1 MGECMIRVKNLIKI
15 FKSKKKDKCI
25 ALDNVS
31 FTLEDK
37 GFVFIIG
44 KSGSGKTTLLSIIGG
59 LDNLTKGEISING
72 NLFSKFK
79 EKDYVNY
86 RNTMI
91 GYIFQD
97 FHLIDELTIYE
108 NIKISLDLQNNKD
121 VSLIGEMLEKVGLKG
136 YENRYPNE
144 LSGGEKQ
151 RIAIARALIKNPRII
166 LADEPTGN
174 LDTKTTSQ
182 VLSLLKELS
191 KERLVIIVSHNLN
204 DAREYADRIIELSS
218 GKIINDLMR
227 NDKYSDEVKLIDDE
241 LFIPVHK
248 KFLDKESDFI
258 NSKLIEGKIKRIT
271 QVDDIFIKN
280 NKKEKEEIIDDPLTN
295 KKFSLK
301 NMLNLSFKFLKK
313 DAVRLV
319 LYSFVVACLIVIL
332 GLSQLI
338 VSFDSSSIIEKELKN
353 INQNSVSIF
362 KEDIVNSD
370 IEIDKNCVLPID
382 EEDINKYYN
391 AGYKGNIYELVNVP
405 LDYGTSFLL
414 SEYHKPNKVSYKDIY
429 HSGTRGTLITTED
442 YLIDTFGSLEYVA
455 LCDEIKDEG
464 IYITD
469 YSADAILFYKNGS
482 FIDYNSILGKHK
494 SMGVNYY
501 AYINGI
507 IKTDYKEKY
516 NSIFDTLMN
525 VDTTKEELMSLVN
538 SEEYRAYYDD
548 VVQNLSISYTM
559 NKNFKEDFVASN
571 SRSWVPVENSL
582 FIKDN
587 KEYEIERYF
596 ENGAVRSDYILNDDE
611 IVMSYEKYNTFFNT
625 NYNEGNMN
633 EFTPVDVEFK
643 YYRNHDVNKE
653 EVIYS
658 TNLKITKLIKGNIV
672 YLNDKVF
679 KEILSHNTFTLGL
692 YFDDISNVSLISD
705 VAFENGFSFNS
716 IIAEVLTT
724 ITKAVNVFS
733 GFFNII
739 FIGLCVA
746 AFLILAN
753 YGMKLVKDRKYEI
766 GVLKALGIKDKDLIS
781 IFGVQIIIAILL
793 IIMMY
798 IIGSILFIDLSNDV
812 LIKSLME
819 LAPNNLVLDIDILF
833 INLND
838 LVSYSILIILIVF
851 ISFALPIAILRR
863 LKPLDIVKA
872 KE

>member
-44 KSGSGKTTLLSIIGG
+44 KSGSGNTTLLSIIGG

-362 KEDIVNSD
+362 KEDIVNAD

-525 VDTTKEELMSLVN
+525 VDITKEELMSLIN

>member
-1 MGECMIRVKNLIKI
+1 M
-15 FKSKKKDKCI
+15 
-25 ALDNVS
+25 
-31 FTLEDK
+31 
-37 GFVFIIG
+37 
-44 KSGSGKTTLLSIIGG
+44 
-59 LDNLTKGEISING
+59 
-72 NLFSKFK
+72 
-79 EKDYVNY
+79 
-86 RNTMI
+86 
-91 GYIFQD
+91 
-97 FHLIDELTIYE
+97 
-108 NIKISLDLQNNKD
+108 
-121 VSLIGEMLEKVGLKG
+121 
-136 YENRYPNE
+136 
-144 LSGGEKQ
+144 
-151 RIAIARALIKNPRII
+151 
-166 LADEPTGN
+166 
-174 LDTKTTSQ
+174 
-182 VLSLLKELS
+182 
-191 KERLVIIVSHNLN
+191 
-204 DAREYADRIIELSS
+204 
-218 GKIINDLMR
+218 
-227 NDKYSDEVKLIDDE
+227 
-241 LFIPVHK
+241 
-248 KFLDKESDFI
+248 
-258 NSKLIEGKIKRIT
+258 
-271 QVDDIFIKN
+271 
-280 NKKEKEEIIDDPLTN
+280 
-295 KKFSLK
+295 
-301 NMLNLSFKFLKK
+301 
-313 DAVRLV
+313 
-319 LYSFVVACLIVIL
+319 
-332 GLSQLI
+332 
-338 VSFDSSSIIEKELKN
+338 
-353 INQNSVSIF
+353 
-362 KEDIVNSD
+362 
-370 IEIDKNCVLPID
+370 
-382 EEDINKYYN
+382 
-391 AGYKGNIYELVNVP
+391 
-405 LDYGTSFLL
+405 
-414 SEYHKPNKVSYKDIY
+414 
-429 HSGTRGTLITTED
+429 
-442 YLIDTFGSLEYVA
+442 IDTFGSLEYVA

-469 YSADAILFYKNGS
+469 YSADAILFYKNGP

-494 SMGVNYY
+494 SMNVNYY

-571 SRSWVPVENSL
+571 SRTWVPVENSL

-596 ENGAVRSDYILNDDE
+596 ENGAVRSNYILNDDE

-633 EFTPVDVEFK
+633 DFTPVDVEFK

>member
-1 MGECMIRVKNLIKI
+1 MIRVKNLIKI

-391 AGYKGNIYELVNVP
+391 AGYKGNIYELVNVS

-442 YLIDTFGSLEYVA
+442 YLVDTFGSLEYVA

>member
-1 MGECMIRVKNLIKI
+1 MIRVKNLIKI

-191 KERLVIIVSHNLN
+191 KERLVIIVSHNLS

-362 KEDIVNSD
+362 KEDIVNAD

-391 AGYKGNIYELVNVP
+391 AGYKGNIYELVNVTI
-405 LDYGTSFLL
+405 DYGTSFLL

-494 SMGVNYY
+494 SMNVNYY

-507 IKTDYKEKY
+507 IKTNYKEKY

-525 VDTTKEELMSLVN
+525 VDTTKEELTSLIN

-596 ENGAVRSDYILNDDE
+596 ENGAVRSDYTLNDDE

-658 TNLKITKLIKGNIV
+658 TNLKITKLIKGNVV

>member
-362 KEDIVNSD
+362 KEDIVNAD

-525 VDTTKEELMSLVN
+525 VDITKEELMSLIN

-596 ENGAVRSDYILNDDE
+596 ENGAVRSNYILNDDE

>member
-455 LCDEIKDEG
+455 LCDKIKDEG

-525 VDTTKEELMSLVN
+525 VDITKEELMSLIN

-596 ENGAVRSDYILNDDE
+596 ENGAVRSNYILNDDE

>member
-1 MGECMIRVKNLIKI
+1 
-15 FKSKKKDKCI
+15 
-25 ALDNVS
+25 
-31 FTLEDK
+31 
-37 GFVFIIG
+37 
-44 KSGSGKTTLLSIIGG
+44 
-59 LDNLTKGEISING
+59 
-72 NLFSKFK
+72 
-79 EKDYVNY
+79 
-86 RNTMI
+86 
-91 GYIFQD
+91 
-97 FHLIDELTIYE
+97 
-108 NIKISLDLQNNKD
+108 
-121 VSLIGEMLEKVGLKG
+121 
-136 YENRYPNE
+136 
-144 LSGGEKQ
+144 
-151 RIAIARALIKNPRII
+151 
-166 LADEPTGN
+166 
-174 LDTKTTSQ
+174 
-182 VLSLLKELS
+182 
-191 KERLVIIVSHNLN
+191 
-204 DAREYADRIIELSS
+204 
-218 GKIINDLMR
+218 
-227 NDKYSDEVKLIDDE
+227 
-241 LFIPVHK
+241 
-248 KFLDKESDFI
+248 
-258 NSKLIEGKIKRIT
+258 
-271 QVDDIFIKN
+271 
-280 NKKEKEEIIDDPLTN
+280 
-295 KKFSLK
+295 
-301 NMLNLSFKFLKK
+301 
-313 DAVRLV
+313 
-319 LYSFVVACLIVIL
+319 
-332 GLSQLI
+332 
-338 VSFDSSSIIEKELKN
+338 
-353 INQNSVSIF
+353 
-362 KEDIVNSD
+362 
-370 IEIDKNCVLPID
+370 
-382 EEDINKYYN
+382 
-391 AGYKGNIYELVNVP
+391 
-405 LDYGTSFLL
+405 
-414 SEYHKPNKVSYKDIY
+414 
-429 HSGTRGTLITTED
+429 
-442 YLIDTFGSLEYVA
+442 
-455 LCDEIKDEG
+455 
-464 IYITD
+464 
-469 YSADAILFYKNGS
+469 
-482 FIDYNSILGKHK
+482 
-494 SMGVNYY
+494 
-501 AYINGI
+501 
-507 IKTDYKEKY
+507 
-516 NSIFDTLMN
+516 MN
-525 VDTTKEELMSLVN
+525 VDITKEELMSLIN

-596 ENGAVRSDYILNDDE
+596 ENGAVRSNYILNDDE

>member
-1 MGECMIRVKNLIKI
+1 MIRVKNLIKI

-271 QVDDIFIKN
+271 QVDDVFIKN

-319 LYSFVVACLIVIL
+319 LYSFVVACLIVL
-332 GLSQLI
+332 LVLRQLI

-362 KEDIVNSD
+362 KEDIVNAD

-516 NSIFDTLMN
+516 NTIFDTLMN
-525 VDTTKEELMSLVN
+525 VDTTKEELMSLFN

-548 VVQNLSISYTM
+548 IVQNLSISYTM
-559 NKNFKEDFVASN
+559 NKNFKEDFVESN

-596 ENGAVRSDYILNDDE
+596 ENGAVRSDYTLNDDE

-793 IIMMY
+793 IITMY

>member
-1 MGECMIRVKNLIKI
+1 MIRVKNLIKI

-191 KERLVIIVSHNLN
+191 EERLVIIVSHNLS

-362 KEDIVNSD
+362 KEDIVNAD
-370 IEIDKNCVLPID
+370 IEINKNCVLPID

-414 SEYHKPNKVSYKDIY
+414 SEYHQPNKVSYKDIY

-494 SMGVNYY
+494 SMNVNYY

-507 IKTDYKEKY
+507 IKTNYKEKY

-525 VDTTKEELMSLVN
+525 VDTTKEELTSLIN

-571 SRSWVPVENSL
+571 SRSWVPVGNSL

-596 ENGAVRSDYILNDDE
+596 ENGAVRSNYILNDDE

>member
-362 KEDIVNSD
+362 KEDIVNAD

-525 VDTTKEELMSLVN
+525 VDTTKEELMSLFN

-596 ENGAVRSDYILNDDE
+596 ENGAVRSNYILNDDE

-733 GFFNII
+733 GFFNIV

>member
-280 NKKEKEEIIDDPLTN
+280 NKKEKEEIIDDPLIN

-301 NMLNLSFKFLKK
+301 NMFNLSFKFLKK

-455 LCDEIKDEG
+455 LCDKIKDEG

-525 VDTTKEELMSLVN
+525 VDITKEELMSLIN

>member
-1 MGECMIRVKNLIKI
+1 MIRVKNLIKI

-191 KERLVIIVSHNLN
+191 KERLVIIVSHNLS

-362 KEDIVNSD
+362 KEDIVNAD

-414 SEYHKPNKVSYKDIY
+414 SEYHQPNKVSYKDIY

>member
-362 KEDIVNSD
+362 KEDIVNAD

-442 YLIDTFGSLEYVA
+442 YLIDTFGSLEYVT

-525 VDTTKEELMSLVN
+525 VDITKEELMSLIN

-596 ENGAVRSDYILNDDE
+596 ENGAVRSNYILNDDE

>member
-1 MGECMIRVKNLIKI
+1 MIRVKNLIKI

-136 YENRYPNE
+136 YENRYQNE

-362 KEDIVNSD
+362 KEDIVNAD

-525 VDTTKEELMSLVN
+525 VDTTKEELTSLIN

-582 FIKDN
+582 FIKDD

-596 ENGAVRSDYILNDDE
+596 ENGAVRSNYILNDDE

>member
-414 SEYHKPNKVSYKDIY
+414 SEYHQPNKVSYKDIY

-525 VDTTKEELMSLVN
+525 VDTTKEELTSLIN

-596 ENGAVRSDYILNDDE
+596 ENGAVRSDYTLNDDE

>member
-191 KERLVIIVSHNLN
+191 KERLVIIVSHNLS

-362 KEDIVNSD
+362 KEDIVNAD

-525 VDTTKEELMSLVN
+525 VDITKEELMSLIN

-596 ENGAVRSDYILNDDE
+596 ENGAVRSNYILNDDE

>member
-362 KEDIVNSD
+362 KEDIVNAD

-391 AGYKGNIYELVNVP
+391 AGYKGNIYELVNVS

-525 VDTTKEELMSLVN
+525 VDITKEELMSLIN

-596 ENGAVRSDYILNDDE
+596 ENGAVRSNYILNDDE

-733 GFFNII
+733 GFFNIV

>member
-1 MGECMIRVKNLIKI
+1 
-15 FKSKKKDKCI
+15 
-25 ALDNVS
+25 
-31 FTLEDK
+31 
-37 GFVFIIG
+37 
-44 KSGSGKTTLLSIIGG
+44 
-59 LDNLTKGEISING
+59 
-72 NLFSKFK
+72 
-79 EKDYVNY
+79 
-86 RNTMI
+86 MI

-362 KEDIVNSD
+362 KEDIVNAD

-525 VDTTKEELMSLVN
+525 VDITKEELMSLIN

-582 FIKDN
+582 FIKDD

>member
-72 NLFSKFK
+72 NLLSKFK

-280 NKKEKEEIIDDPLTN
+280 NKKEKEEIIDDPLIN

-362 KEDIVNSD
+362 KEDIVNAD

-414 SEYHKPNKVSYKDIY
+414 SEYHQPNKVSYKDIY

-507 IKTDYKEKY
+507 IKTNYKEKY

-525 VDTTKEELMSLVN
+525 VDTTKEELMSLFN

-559 NKNFKEDFVASN
+559 NKKFKEDFVASN
-571 SRSWVPVENSL
+571 SRSWVPVGNSL

-596 ENGAVRSDYILNDDE
+596 ENGAVRSDYTLNDDE

>member
-204 DAREYADRIIELSS
+204 DAREYADQIIELSS

-362 KEDIVNSD
+362 KEDIVNAD

-525 VDTTKEELMSLVN
+525 VDITKEELMSLIN

-596 ENGAVRSDYILNDDE
+596 ENGAVRSNYILNDDE

-658 TNLKITKLIKGNIV
+658 TNLKITKLIKGNVV
-672 YLNDKVF
+672 YVNDKVF

>member
-1 MGECMIRVKNLIKI
+1 MIRVKNLIKI

-353 INQNSVSIF
+353 INQNSVSVF

-391 AGYKGNIYELVNVP
+391 AGYKGNIYELVNVS

-442 YLIDTFGSLEYVA
+442 YLVDTFGSLEYVA

-658 TNLKITKLIKGNIV
+658 TNLKITKLIKGNVV
-672 YLNDKVF
+672 YVNDKVF

>member
-362 KEDIVNSD
+362 KEDIVNAD

-414 SEYHKPNKVSYKDIY
+414 SEYHQPNKVSYKDIY

-525 VDTTKEELMSLVN
+525 VDITKEELMSLIN

-596 ENGAVRSDYILNDDE
+596 ENGAVRSNYILNDDE

-733 GFFNII
+733 GFFNIV

>member
-15 FKSKKKDKCI
+15 FESKKKDKCI

-191 KERLVIIVSHNLN
+191 KERLVIIVSHNLS

-353 INQNSVSIF
+353 INQNSVSVF
-362 KEDIVNSD
+362 KEDIVNAD

-391 AGYKGNIYELVNVP
+391 AGYKGNIYELVNVS

-414 SEYHKPNKVSYKDIY
+414 SEYHQPNKVSYKDIY

-442 YLIDTFGSLEYVA
+442 YLVDTFGSLEYVA

-658 TNLKITKLIKGNIV
+658 TNLKITKLIKGNVV
-672 YLNDKVF
+672 YVNDKVF

>member
-280 NKKEKEEIIDDPLTN
+280 NKKEKEKIIDDPLTN

-455 LCDEIKDEG
+455 LCDKIKDEG

-525 VDTTKEELMSLVN
+525 VDITKEELMSLIN

-596 ENGAVRSDYILNDDE
+596 ENGAVRSNYILNDDE

>member
-301 NMLNLSFKFLKK
+301 NMFNLSFKFLKK

-442 YLIDTFGSLEYVA
+442 YLIDTFGSLEYVT

-582 FIKDN
+582 FIKDD

-705 VAFENGFSFNS
+705 VAFENGFSFNY

>member
-1 MGECMIRVKNLIKI
+1 MIRVKNLIKI

-280 NKKEKEEIIDDPLTN
+280 NKEEKEKIIDDPLTN

-362 KEDIVNSD
+362 KEDIVNAD

-507 IKTDYKEKY
+507 IKTNYKEKY

-525 VDTTKEELMSLVN
+525 VDITKEELMSLIN